1 MAIHSQWELSA
12 DSKNKESW
20 SCQIEGEE
28 KNRKVWKNN
37 GKMFYFDGYLG
48 KDTIIFHYLTFSR
61 NRNHSYNLILKK

>member
-28 KNRKVWKNN
+28 KTVKY
-37 GKMFYFDGYLG
+37 GKIMEKCSILMVTWVKIPLF
-48 KDTIIFHYLTFSR
+48 FHYLTFSR